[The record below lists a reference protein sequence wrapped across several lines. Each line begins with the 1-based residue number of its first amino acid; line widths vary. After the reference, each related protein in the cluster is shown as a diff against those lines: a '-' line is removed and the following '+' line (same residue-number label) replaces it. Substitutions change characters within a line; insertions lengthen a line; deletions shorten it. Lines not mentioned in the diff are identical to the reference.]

1 MHYLVFEMP
10 LMDRKK
16 NSSLPQGEHR
26 QRLDELHFM
35 MAEEVLQTN
44 LEKISD
50 PTNDL
55 TRHINDIV
63 SMIRVQEKN

>member
-1 MHYLVFEMP
+1 MP

-50 PTNDL
+50 PKL
-55 TRHINDIV
+55 
-63 SMIRVQEKN
+63 RVARAPSRGPPQTPSSAGGR